1 MSSLDSKQGW
11 CSGLARGEKGGEGK
25 RGGGGGGGVTGALL
39 LVQHRLELP

>member
-11 CSGLARGEKGGEGK
+11 CSGLARGGK
-25 RGGGGGGGVTGALL
+25 EEEEEEGGVTGALL